1 MVFVKEESEENMS
14 EPETW
19 RIKQEES
26 ETCRIKHEEP
36 ETWRIKHEEPETW
49 RIKHEE
55 PETCRIKHEEPETCR
70 IKHEEPETCRIK
82 QEEQGVEEVRKKLKN
97 LRDKYIK
104 ERRAMK
110 EKKSGSGGAD
120 SQKVWKYFHIMTFL
134 EPHVR
139 ERPTSSNM
147 VENEEEQEVILTLE
161 PVTVQIEQ
169 EVSDISTTEDS
180 LVENEN
186 ENSSQMPKQC
196 TSVQKSQSK

>member
-1 MVFVKEESEENMS
+1 
-14 EPETW
+14 
-19 RIKQEES
+19 
-26 ETCRIKHEEP
+26 
-36 ETWRIKHEEPETW
+36 
-49 RIKHEE
+49 
-55 PETCRIKHEEPETCR
+55 
-70 IKHEEPETCRIK
+70 
-82 QEEQGVEEVRKKLKN
+82 
-97 LRDKYIK
+97 
-104 ERRAMK
+104 MK

-120 SQKVWKYFHIMTFL
+120 SRKVWKYFHIMAFL

-186 ENSSQMPKQC
+186 ENSSQMPKQS
-196 TSVQKSQSK
+196 TSVPRVPMKRRRQQEIYFESRVLEKVDEISKQLKDCGDEDELFLMSLVPAFKRLSEIQKSTACIEIMRVLHDFQFKEK